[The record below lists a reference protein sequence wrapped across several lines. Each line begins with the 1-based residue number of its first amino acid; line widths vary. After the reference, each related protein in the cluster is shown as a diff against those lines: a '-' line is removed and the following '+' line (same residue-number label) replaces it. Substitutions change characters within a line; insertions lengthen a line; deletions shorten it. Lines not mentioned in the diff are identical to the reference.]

1 MHDPAHQAELAPVA
15 MDASDFSTA
24 VASDLFYDIPL
35 TSLQSILTRCQPV
48 DVAAGTVLIER
59 GARNEH
65 VLLVL
70 RGSLHV
76 LLDDEQLPHHLTLKP
91 GECAGE
97 ISVIDGRGASA
108 TVVAGEDSRL
118 LRLDRATLWH
128 LIGSTADAARNLL
141 LVFSGRMRRDNDLLV
156 ASLRQRREFERMAT
170 VDGLTGLHNRRW
182 LDDVFP
188 RQIERCARTGAPLS
202 LLLADVDHFKRFND
216 RHGHLVGDR
225 ALQLVAEVIAASLR
239 PTDLIARFGGEEFA
253 ALLPSATA
261 DQAVLA
267 AERLRRTLAGRPM
280 LVANERETSVEL
292 TLSVGVA
299 QLQRGDTLQTLVAA
313 ADSALYRAKS
323 SGRNRVQTS
332 PR

>member
-1 MHDPAHQAELAPVA
+1 
-15 MDASDFSTA
+15 MDSSDFSTA

-35 TSLQSILTRCQPV
+35 SSLESVLTRCQPF

-59 GARNEH
+59 GARNDQ

-70 RGSLHV
+70 RGGLRV
-76 LLDDEQLPHHLTLKP
+76 FLDDEDLPHHVLLKP

-108 TVVAGEDSRL
+108 TVVAAEDSRL
-118 LRLDRATLWH
+118 LRLDRDTLWH

-141 LVFSGRMRRDNDLLV
+141 LVLSGRMRRDNDLLL
-156 ASLRQRREFERMAT
+156 ASLRQRREFEHMAT
-170 VDGLTGLHNRRW
+170 VDGLTGLRNRRW

-202 LLLADVDHFKRFND
+202 LLLADVDYFKRFND
-216 RHGHLVGDR
+216 RYGHVVGDH
-225 ALQLVAEVIAASLR
+225 ALQRVAEVLATSLR

-253 ALLPSATA
+253 ALLPSATT

-267 AERLRRTLAGRPM
+267 AERVRRTLAGRPV
-280 LVANERETSVEL
+280 LVENDRDTSVEL

-299 QLQRGDTLQTLVAA
+299 QLRAGDTLQSLVAA

-323 SGRNRVQTS
+323 TGRNRVQAS
-332 PR
+332 AR